1 MFDEMLESRFFDG
14 KLYVVLNFGGDWF
27 VRCSIGHESLVFFL
41 VQVFIIGRSNQIVSQ
56 ASE

>member
-1 MFDEMLESRFFDG
+1 MLESRFFDG